1 VDEYN
6 RIIGCD
12 DIFALGDVAY
22 MDTPLYPAGYPQ
34 LAQVAIQQAR
44 NLSKNLNLGEMKT
57 PFKYKDK
64 GTMAT
69 IGRNRAV
76 ADLNHIY
83 LYGRPAWLT
92 WMFIH
97 LISILGMRNKVSV
110 LINWVWAYFSY
121 STSLRLLIRPTKFPH
136 RKHWDSCPQ

>member
-1 VDEYN
+1 
-6 RIIGCD
+6 
-12 DIFALGDVAY
+12 
-22 MDTPLYPAGYPQ
+22 